1 MFISTLAEKYIKG
14 FEEGFEEGVNRS
26 LIEGRVSMILK
37 ILNNRFR
44 KVPDSIIRSLNL
56 YTDLIALDSL
66 AESALNCETL
76 EDFEQD
82 LAY

>member
-1 MFISTLAEKYIKG
+1 MSTLEEQYVKGEINGKIKT
-14 FEEGFEEGVNRS
+14 S
-26 LIEGRVSMILK
+26 VSMILK